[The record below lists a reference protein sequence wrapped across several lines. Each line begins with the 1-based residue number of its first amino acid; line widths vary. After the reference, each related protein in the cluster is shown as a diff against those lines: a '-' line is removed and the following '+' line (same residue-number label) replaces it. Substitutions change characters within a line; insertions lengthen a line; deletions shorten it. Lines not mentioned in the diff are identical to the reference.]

1 MIRTELIYNVI
12 IEISQGVVAKL
23 NQQIEITGTRKER
36 VSKAVVKAS
45 KDSGWNTK
53 TTYVKVNNDIAN
65 GWSRWKQE
73 AYNETFAISAHAI
86 KISVRK

>member
-36 VSKAVVKAS
+36 V
-45 KDSGWNTK
+45 
-53 TTYVKVNNDIAN
+53 
-65 GWSRWKQE
+65 
-73 AYNETFAISAHAI
+73 
-86 KISVRK
+86 